1 MIHISENANAN
12 SNVQSQVSKD
22 AKTIGAAIFVCTL
35 FLIILI
41 TAAPPAVVNVNVN
54 VNVSVCSCPCCYGIC
69 EVTKA
74 WKTTINGQPDGTFQ
88 MSAPEDWLSMQ
99 LLDNGGNLISS
110 VTFVAANW
118 THTYTWSGLAQD
130 LGPYTIQYAYS
141 VTNPYT
147 GQAVTGSG
155 EEAADGG
162 RLTNYISFLRPT

>member
-1 MIHISENANAN
+1 
-12 SNVQSQVSKD
+12 VQSQVSKD

-41 TAAPPAVVNVNVN
+41 TAAPPAAVNVNVN
-54 VNVSVCSCPCCYGIC
+54 VNVSVYCNCSSCYGTS
-69 EVTKA
+69 ELTKS
-74 WKTTINGQPDGTFQ
+74 WKVSINGQPDGTFQ
-88 MSAPEDWLSMQ
+88 MVAPEDWLTMQ
-99 LLDNGGNLISS
+99 LLDNGGNLVSS

-118 THTYTWSGLAQD
+118 THTYTWSGLVQD
-130 LGPYTIQYAYS
+130 LGPYTVQYAYS

-155 EEAADGG
+155 EEVTDGG